1 MLHFNTIGSVFVAS
15 AGVLEPVGSAGA
27 EEFEHPA
34 STPKSKVRQVA
45 IANPFFIN
53 TPLINDRKRIFRIFA
68 CVFDSKGIF
77 LVSR

>member
-15 AGVLEPVGSAGA
+15 AGVVEPVGSAGA

-45 IANPFFIN
+45 IASPFFIN
-53 TPLINDRKRIFRIFA
+53 TPLKMINVYSEYLL
-68 CVFDSKGIF
+68 VFSIAKEF
-77 LVSR
+77 F

>member
-15 AGVLEPVGSAGA
+15 AGVVEPVVSAGA

-45 IANPFFIN
+45 IASPFFIN
-53 TPLINDRKRIFRIFA
+53 TPLKMIEN
-68 CVFDSKGIF
+68 VYSEYLLG
-77 LVSR
+77 VSIAKKFF